1 MGKISAS
8 WRDLGGV
15 MQNKTEDSKTCT
27 GVMIS
32 ARAYTS
38 ILAEALSRDPLE
50 TGGILL
56 GHYKSGIWYIV
67 EATDPGVETFHSEI
81 HSVMDEKYHNHL
93 YPVLSRIYRED
104 LYLMGLW
111 HRHPGSLDTLSF
123 DDHETNRKYA
133 EVIGN
138 GTLSILLNLDPEPRL
153 TCYYLDFNKTGKYYR
168 PPIYIGDRKFRGTG
182 YLNLA
187 SPDELFRR
195 QAQMKVEISCNP

>member
-81 HSVMDEKYHNHL
+81 QPPLSGIVAHL
-93 YPVLSRIYRED
+93 QGRFVSD
-104 LYLMGLW
+104 GFM
-111 HRHPGSLDTLSF
+111 
-123 DDHETNRKYA
+123 
-133 EVIGN
+133 
-138 GTLSILLNLDPEPRL
+138 
-153 TCYYLDFNKTGKYYR
+153 
-168 PPIYIGDRKFRGTG
+168 
-182 YLNLA
+182 A
-187 SPDELFRR
+187 SPSRVVGHL
-195 QAQMKVEISCNP
+195 II